1 MISLVTAQMAKTKKD
16 FPVALQA
23 QKEMVVAEM
32 RRQHEE
38 SEIKH
43 LREM

>member
-32 RRQHEE
+32 RRIHEE
-38 SEIKH
+38 SEVNH
-43 LREM
+43 LRQI